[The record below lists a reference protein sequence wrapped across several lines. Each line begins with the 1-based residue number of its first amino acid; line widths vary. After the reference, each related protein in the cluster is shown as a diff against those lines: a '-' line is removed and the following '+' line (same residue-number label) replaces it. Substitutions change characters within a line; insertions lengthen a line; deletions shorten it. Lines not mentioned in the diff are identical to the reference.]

1 MKVLA
6 RSSDAAVITRRLV
19 LPSVNRLPPELA
31 ETRRFRRVQVGL
43 GGTVLA
49 ALGVVALLVVA
60 AAGSVSDAN
69 DKLDAVG
76 AQQRLL
82 QGQTA
87 QYRDVTATY
96 KRAADAQA
104 MLTVAMGDEVRYS
117 RFLSNLS
124 LAIPENVWIKNI
136 TFAQGGAS
144 PTSRGPVP
152 AGIGTLTV
160 SGVAYKHEDVAGWL
174 ESLSRGPGYD
184 GPLLQSSTEVLL
196 GTKQVVNWAAT
207 ATLSPAALSGR
218 YAKTGG

>member
-1 MKVLA
+1 MKVL
-6 RSSDAAVITRRLV
+6 SSDAGAMTRRLA
-19 LPSVNRLPPELA
+19 LPSVNLLPPEIA
-31 ETRRFRRVQVGL
+31 QTRRFRRVQIGL
-43 GGTVLA
+43 GGAVLG

-104 MLTVAMGDEVRYS
+104 LLVVAMGDEVRYS

-124 LAIPENVWIKNI
+124 LAIPDNVWVKNI
-136 TFAQGGAS
+136 TFAQAGTS
-144 PTSRGPVP
+144 PTSRGPAP
-152 AGIGTLTV
+152 TGIGTLTV

-218 YAKTGG
+218 YSKTGG

>member
-1 MKVLA
+1 MKVL
-6 RSSDAAVITRRLV
+6 SSDAGAMTRRLA
-19 LPSVNRLPPELA
+19 LPSVNLLPPEIA
-31 ETRRFRRVQVGL
+31 QMRRFRRVQIGL
-43 GGTVLA
+43 GGAVLG

-104 MLTVAMGDEVRYS
+104 LLVVAMGDEVRYS

-124 LAIPENVWIKNI
+124 LAIPDNVWVKNI
-136 TFAQGGAS
+136 TFAQAGTS
-144 PTSRGPVP
+144 STSRGP
-152 AGIGTLTV
+152 ASTGIGTLTV
-160 SGVAYKHEDVAGWL
+160 SGVAFKHEDVAGWL

-218 YAKTGG
+218 YSKTGG